1 MYAHSVSDT
10 VHLVPDRPLSL
21 ASVGGSRH
29 FVNIET
35 LPVPLR
41 DSLITE
47 VSQWFVLNLELFLN
61 PTWIKLLAVHVYANP
76 RC

>member
-35 LPVPLR
+35 LPVPDYGGLTVVC
-41 DSLITE
+41 TE
-47 VSQWFVLNLELFLN
+47 S
-61 PTWIKLLAVHVYANP
+61 
-76 RC
+76 